1 MSLIF
6 AGGGWGWG
14 RNLRRHALIQRGD
27 VHTNTSQRFACIFIY
42 MCEPAR
48 PKFTFGSVKSLS
60 LSLSLLCKQPNRFL
74 RLEHI
79 FIMFRRH
86 TIYTHQLY
94 SLAAECV
101 IWPAA
106 LSGPF
111 HCCESQQCGRS
122 VRPPSDLISRYA
134 QIITAPR

>member
-6 AGGGWGWG
+6 AGGWGWR
-14 RNLRRHALIQRGD
+14 RNLRRHALIQSSG
-27 VHTNTSQRFACIFIY
+27 VHTNTSQRFACIFI
-42 MCEPAR
+42 CACAAAR

-86 TIYTHQLY
+86 TIQLY

-106 LSGPF
+106 LVGPF
-111 HCCESQQCGRS
+111 HCCERATEREPTMRS
-122 VRPPSDLISRYA
+122 ALREATSSAVMPKS
-134 QIITAPR
+134 